1 LIDIANLRSMRAP
14 GLLLAFLFLPFI
26 SKSQLVINELMAA
39 NATTL
44 YETDYYNFPDWIEIF
59 NSGTLEI
66 NMQDYYLSDDIEEL
80 QKFNF
85 PLTSLEA
92 GEYYLIYC
100 DKKGTG
106 RHTIFGL
113 DIDGESL
120 YLSDISGNIVDY
132 IRYPELFPDISYGR
146 NPSAMNQWFY
156 CAIPTPG
163 EANQTTSATER
174 GAKAGY
180 SIPAGRLNSSASLSL
195 SGSNIRYT
203 TNGAEPKSTSTEY
216 SQPISISNTMI
227 VKSKTFQNN
236 YLPGETYANT
246 YFLNEHNFTLP
257 VVSIS
262 YTPDYFY
269 NNTIGIYVEGTNG
282 IEGNCY
288 GEANWNQNWERT
300 AYFEYFDENGVKQLS
315 QPVGVKVAGGCSR
328 SFANQKSLAI
338 YARNKYGNDEFDYFF
353 FKEKPDI
360 GVFNSIFL
368 RNSGNDVNQTQLRDA
383 FLQALVTKSVDLDY
397 QAYRPVI
404 AYFNGSY
411 WGIMNIREKID
422 EDYFYS
428 NYALSDDSIDFLEGI
443 LRSGFDD
450 NYVAIRGITTDF
462 NDIISFIS
470 SNSLANE
477 ANYEYVVSKFDL
489 QEYLNYMAVQIYIAN
504 TDWPGNN
511 LKFWKKSDN
520 GKWRWILFDTDFG
533 FGAES
538 YTHATIEFATETNGP
553 DWPNPSWSTLL
564 FRKLMENEGFQK
576 EFQRTIITL
585 RNTAF
590 HPDWCSYVID
600 SLSAVIDYEI
610 TYHKQKWG
618 GNKNDWY
625 NSLNRLKNYAVD
637 RYNFIPGYV
646 NSYFGTGGD
655 QVVVSI
661 SNPDKL
667 KGDVAVNE
675 SVIKYYPLN
684 LTTSRDLK
692 LSVEALPAKG
702 FIFSHWQYAS
712 QSLIKYI
719 IETGIEWSYL
729 DEAGDYPANWTDLS
743 FDDSSWDKG
752 FAQLGYGDGDET
764 TVISYGGDPN
774 NKNPCAL
781 FRKKFTLAD
790 TSGMTDIE
798 LGLNADDGAIV
809 YLNGQEIFRNNMP
822 AGTVDFN
829 SYASEPVPNENSFL
843 YTEVDRELFN
853 TGENIIACEVHQAN
867 ATSSDV
873 SFDISISYRYE
884 VDSLSGIY
892 SQEALIESDTGFNIS
907 LEPVFEEIEGTEG
920 IYLNEIASVTSL
932 FRDEFDERSG
942 FVELY
947 NNTGED
953 IAVFSFFLSD
963 DENNLMR
970 YAIPDS
976 TVIPA
981 NGFITFYMDGEG
993 KQGIMHTAFKAD
1005 TDGES
1010 MYLSQKVGGTINI
1023 LDSVSFEFLVT
1034 DHSFGKYVDGT
1045 GEWLHMVNITPG
1057 QPNNPDRLVF
1067 NRKIKESTLDI
1078 VIYPNPSDGNLL
1090 ISVDEND
1097 INSQIY
1103 SVDVVDI
1110 SGRIVYPQVW
1120 LNSNISH
1127 LNLTH
1132 LNSGLYFARIYK
1144 GKRPV
1149 SILKLII
1156 VK

>member
-1 LIDIANLRSMRAP
+1 MRVS
-14 GLLLAFLFLPFI
+14 GLLLAFFLLPFI
-26 SKSQLVINELMAA
+26 SKSQIVINEIMAA

-44 YETDYYNFPDWIEIF
+44 FETDYYNFPDWIEIY
-59 NSGTLEI
+59 NRGTSGI
-66 NMQDYYLSDDIEEL
+66 NLRDYYLSDDIEEL
-80 QKFNF
+80 QKYNF
-85 PLTSLEA
+85 PVTSLAA
-92 GEYYLIYC
+92 GQYFMVYC
-100 DKKGTG
+100 DKNATG

-113 DIDGESL
+113 DVDGESI
-120 YLSDISGNIVDY
+120 YLSNKSGNIIDY
-132 IRYPELFPDISYGR
+132 VKYPLLFPDISYGR
-146 NPSAMNQWFY
+146 NPSDINQWLY
-156 CAIPTPG
+156 CATPTPG
-163 EANQTTSATER
+163 EANLTTSATKR

-180 SIPAGRLNSSASLSL
+180 SIQEGRLSSPGSLSL

-203 TNGAEPKSTSTEY
+203 TNGAEPELTSTAY
-216 SQPISISNTMI
+216 SQPISINSTMT

-236 YLPGETYANT
+236 YLPGETHANT

-257 VVSIS
+257 VVSVS

-269 NNTIGIYVEGTNG
+269 NNTIGIYVVGTNG

-288 GEANWNQNWERT
+288 GRANWNQDWERA
-300 AYFEYFDENGVKQLS
+300 AYLEYFDENGVKQLS

-328 SFANQKSLAI
+328 SFSNQKSLAI

-353 FKEKPDI
+353 FKEKPEI
-360 GVFNSIFL
+360 GIYNSIFL

-383 FLQALVTKSVDLDY
+383 FLQALVNKSIDLDY

-404 AYFNGSY
+404 AYFNGAY

-422 EDYFYS
+422 EDYFFS
-428 NYALSDDSIDFLEGI
+428 NYAMSDDSIDFLEGI

-450 NYVAIRGITTDF
+450 SYVAIRGSATEF

-470 SNSLANE
+470 SNSLAND
-477 ANYEYVVSKFDL
+477 ANYEYVVSKLDL

-511 LKFWKKSDN
+511 LKFWKKSNN

-553 DWPNPSWSTLL
+553 DWPNPPWSTLL
-564 FRKLMENEGFQK
+564 FRKLLENEGFQK
-576 EFQRTIITL
+576 DFQRTIITL
-585 RNTAF
+585 RNTTF

-600 SLSAVIDYEI
+600 SLSAIIDYEI
-610 TYHKQKWG
+610 SYHKQKWG
-618 GNKNDWY
+618 GTKNNWY
-625 NSLNRLKNYAVD
+625 NSLNRLIEYAED

-646 NSYFGTGGD
+646 NSYFGSGGD
-655 QVVVSI
+655 QVVISI

-684 LTTSRDLK
+684 LATSRDLR
-692 LSVEALPAKG
+692 LSIEALPAKG
-702 FIFSHWQYAS
+702 FIFSHWNYAD
-712 QSLIKYI
+712 QALIKYI
-719 IETGIEWSYL
+719 IEMGSEWSYL
-729 DEAGDYPANWTDLS
+729 DEAGDYPANWIDLS
-743 FDDSSWDKG
+743 YDDSSWDKG

-764 TVISYGGDPN
+764 TVISYGGDAG
-774 NKNPCAL
+774 NKIPCAL
-781 FRKKFTLAD
+781 FRKKFTVGD
-790 TSGMTDIE
+790 TAGMADIE

-822 AGTVDFN
+822 AGTVVFD
-829 SYASEPVPNENSFL
+829 SYASEPVPNENSFV

-853 TGENIIACEVHQAN
+853 IGENIIACEVHQAN
-867 ATSSDV
+867 ASSSDV
-873 SFDISISYRYE
+873 SFDISIGYKYE
-884 VDSLSGIY
+884 VDSLAGIY
-892 SQEALIESDTGFNIS
+892 SQEALIKSDTSFNIS
-907 LEPVFEEIEGTEG
+907 LEPVFEPIDNIEG

-932 FRDEFDERSG
+932 FKDEYDEKSG
-942 FVELY
+942 FAELY

-953 IAVFSFFLSD
+953 ITLFSFFLSD
-963 DENNLMR
+963 DKNNLMR

-981 NGFITFYMDGEG
+981 YGFITFYLDGEAR
-993 KQGIMHTAFKAD
+993 QGIMHTSFKAD

-1010 MYLSQKVGGTINI
+1010 MFLSQKVGETIHV
-1023 LDSVSFEFLVT
+1023 LDSVSFAFLVT

-1045 GEWLHMVNITPG
+1045 GEWLHMENITPG
-1057 QPNNPDRLVF
+1057 QPNDPEALGL
-1067 NRKIKESTLDI
+1067 NRTVKESTPDI
-1078 VIYPNPSDGNLL
+1078 IIYPNPSDGNLL
-1090 ISVDEND
+1090 ISIDEND

-1103 SVDVVDI
+1103 SIDVVDI
-1110 SGRIVYPQVW
+1110 SGRVVYPQVW

-1127 LNLTH
+1127 LNLEH

-1144 GKRPV
+1144 GKHLVDVR
-1149 SILKLII
+1149 KLII
-1156 VK
+1156 VE